1 MNESNTPTQE
11 LESPVVVEPATAAD
25 AEAVLNVQRLTW
37 LDTYPN
43 EEAGITRED
52 IRVRVEGEH
61 GELIPQKI
69 ERWKKG
75 IESTDGSRKVFVARV
90 DGKVAGFAAPG
101 FIDGQRRIGAIYVLP
116 EAQGKGVGSSLMQQA
131 LTWHEHD
138 EDVYLHV
145 ASYNNSAI
153 DFYKRFGFK
162 ETGKD
167 VTDDAAK
174 LKGDKEIPEI
184 EMVLKAT

>member
-1 MNESNTPTQE
+1 
-11 LESPVVVEPATAAD
+11 
-25 AEAVLNVQRLTW
+25 
-37 LDTYPN
+37 
-43 EEAGITRED
+43 
-52 IRVRVEGEH
+52 
-61 GELIPQKI
+61 
-69 ERWKKG
+69 
-75 IESTDGSRKVFVARV
+75 
-90 DGKVAGFAAPG
+90 
-101 FIDGQRRIGAIYVLP
+101 
-116 EAQGKGVGSSLMQQA
+116 MQQA